1 MINAPKGTI
10 DILPE
15 EVYKWQHIEKTLRGL
30 AEKSDFKEILTPVFE
45 HTELFLRGVGDTSD
59 IVNKEM
65 YTFEDKGARSITLR
79 PEGTAGVVR
88 SFVEKGLFAKTLPA
102 KLFYII
108 SCYRYEKPQ
117 AGRLREFRQ
126 FGAELFGAEC
136 PSADAEII
144 SLAASVFDAFSIENI
159 SLNINN
165 IGCPE
170 CRRAYNDKLKE
181 YMLDKKESLCDT
193 CKERLEKNPMR
204 IFDCKSEI
212 CASLLEDA
220 PRIYDCVCDSCK
232 EHFDT
237 VLKYLDE
244 MGISYNIDKN
254 IVRGLDYYTKTVF
267 EFVSSNIG
275 AQGTVLGGGRY
286 DNLVEE
292 VGGKKCCGTGFAM
305 GLERFLLLL
314 HSAGISLPDDSNPD
328 LYVVSFSGESDMK
341 AAALVK
347 ELRKAG
353 VKCEKDLCGRSFNAQ
368 MKYANKIKASYLI
381 VLGEDEISKDE
392 YTLKNMKTGE
402 TQTIGKEELLNKGW
416 LK

>member
-15 EVYKWQHIEKTLRGL
+15 EVYKWQYIEKTLRGL
-30 AEKSDFKEILTPVFE
+30 AEKTDFKEIRTPVFE

-65 YTFEDKGARSITLR
+65 YTFEDKGSRSITLR

-144 SLAASVFDAFSIENI
+144 SLAASIFDAFGVDNI

-170 CRRAYNDKLKE
+170 CRKAYNDKLKE
-181 YMLDKKESLCDT
+181 YMADKKESLCDT

-212 CASLLEDA
+212 CASLLLDA
-220 PRIYDCVCDSCK
+220 PRIYDCVCDTCK

-244 MGISYNIDKN
+244 MEISYNIDKN

-314 HSAGISLPDDSNPD
+314 NSAGVKLPDDSNPD
-328 LYVVSFSGESDMK
+328 LYVVSFGGESDMK

-347 ELRKAG
+347 ELRKNG

-368 MKYANKIKASYLI
+368 MKYANKINASYLI
-381 VLGEDEISKDE
+381 VMGEDEILKNE
-392 YTLKNMKTGE
+392 FTLKNMNSGE
-402 TQTIGKEELLNKGW
+402 TQIIGREELLKKGW

>member
-10 DILPE
+10 DITPE
-15 EVYKWQHIEKTLRGL
+15 EVYKWQYIENKLREI
-30 AEKSDFKEILTPVFE
+30 ADRNSFKEIRTPVFE

-65 YTFEDKGARSITLR
+65 YTFEDKGGRSITLR

-88 SFVEKGLFAKTLPA
+88 SFIEKGMYAKTLPA
-102 KLFYII
+102 KLSYII

-126 FGAELFGAEC
+126 FGIELFGAEL

-144 SLAASVFDAFSIENI
+144 ALAASVFETFNVSNI

-170 CRRAYNDKLKE
+170 CRKAYNEKLKE
-181 YMLDKKESLCDT
+181 YMQIKKDQLCDT

-212 CASLLEDA
+212 CASLLSDA
-220 PRIYDCVCDSCK
+220 PRIFDCVCDDCK
-232 EHFDT
+232 NHFDKL
-237 VLKYLDE
+237 LKYLDE
-244 MGISYNIDKN
+244 MGITYKIDKN

-267 EFVSSNIG
+267 EFVSENIG

-292 VGGKKCCGTGFAM
+292 VGGKKCSGIGFAM

-314 HSAGISLPDDSNPD
+314 DSAGIEIPDNSSPD
-328 LYVVSFSGESDMK
+328 LYVVSFDGESDIK
-341 AAALVK
+341 ASALVR
-347 ELRKAG
+347 ELRASG
-353 VKCEKDLCGRSFNAQ
+353 VKCDKDLCGRSFNAQ
-368 MKYANKIKASYLI
+368 MKYANKIKAKFLL
-381 VLGEDEISKDE
+381 VLGEDEIKSGK
-392 YTLKNMKTGE
+392 YTLKNMQTGE
-402 TQTIGKEELLNKGW
+402 NVEYTKEELIKKGW
-416 LK
+416 LI